1 MKGPGSLPATR
12 PLNPISSVENPCCNR
27 VLFGVVLALVKV
39 MRRRDF
45 IKGVAVSATWPLAA
59 RAQKQGVPLIGFL
72 SSRSEIDSTF
82 SVAAFR
88 QALSE
93 AGYVEGRNVATAYRW
108 ADGQYDRLPKLAAD
122 LVSRQ
127 VAVIVAAGG
136 AAAQAAKAQTTMIP
150 IVILIG
156 EDPVKFGLVAS
167 LNKPGGNVTGV
178 STFNAMVGSKRLELL
193 HELVP
198 NATVVALLV
207 NPKYPSAESETR
219 ETQAIARAIGLNLI
233 VLNAGTEHEIDVAFE
248 TLVEQRVGALI
259 ITGDPLFVSRRDKI
273 VALAARYAVPTIYV
287 QREFAVAGGLIGY
300 GTNLTDGYRQV
311 GMYAGRILKGT
322 KPSDLPVLQPTKF
335 DLVINLK
342 TAKALGLTV
351 PDKLLALADEVIE

>member
-1 MKGPGSLPATR
+1 M
-12 PLNPISSVENPCCNR
+12 E
-27 VLFGVVLALVKV
+27 
-39 MRRRDF
+39 RREF
-45 IKGVAVSATWPLAA
+45 ITLLGGAAATWPLTAH
-59 RAQKQGVPLIGFL
+59 AQQPSIPLIGFL
-72 SSRSEIDSTF
+72 SSRSEIDSAF
-82 SVAAFR
+82 SAAAFR
-88 QALSE
+88 QALNE
-93 AGYVEGRNVATAYRW
+93 VGYVEGRNVAIAYRW

-127 VAVIVAAGG
+127 VAVIFAGG
-136 AAAQAAKAQTTMIP
+136 PAAHAAKAATTMIP
-150 IVILIG
+150 IVFLSG

-167 LNKPGGNVTGV
+167 LNRPGGNITGV

-193 HELVP
+193 HDLVP
-198 NATVVALLV
+198 NATMVAFLA
-207 NPKYPSAESETR
+207 NPKFPSAELETR
-219 ETQAIARAIGLNLI
+219 EAQATARALGLNLI
-233 VLNAGTEHEIDVAFE
+233 VLNASTDHEIEVAFA
-248 TLVEQRVGALI
+248 TLVEQHVGALV

-273 VALAARYAVPTIYV
+273 VVLAARYSVPTIYV

-300 GTNLTDGYRQV
+300 GTNITDAYRQV
-311 GMYAGRILKGT
+311 GIYAGRILKGT

>member
-1 MKGPGSLPATR
+1 
-12 PLNPISSVENPCCNR
+12 
-27 VLFGVVLALVKV
+27 
-39 MRRRDF
+39 MRRREL
-45 IKGVAVSATWPLAA
+45 IALVGGAITWPVRV
-59 RAQKQGVPLIGFL
+59 RAQQPSIPIIGFL
-72 SSRSEIDSTF
+72 SSRSEIDSAF

-88 QALSE
+88 QALNE
-93 AGYVEGRNVATAYRW
+93 AGYAEGRNVSIAYRW

-127 VAVIVAAGG
+127 VAVIFAGG
-136 AAAQAAKAQTTMIP
+136 PAAHAAKAATTMIP
-150 IVILIG
+150 IVFLTG

-167 LNKPGGNVTGV
+167 LNRPGGNITGV
-178 STFNAMVGSKRLELL
+178 RFNAMVGSKRLELL
-193 HELVP
+193 HDLVP
-198 NATVVALLV
+198 NATMVAFLA
-207 NPKYPSAESETR
+207 NPKFPSAESETR
-219 ETQAIARAIGLNLI
+219 EAQATARALGLNLI
-233 VLNAGTEHEIDVAFE
+233 VLNASREHEIDVAFA
-248 TLVEQRVGALI
+248 TLVEQHVGALI

-300 GTNLTDGYRQV
+300 GTNITDAYRQV
-311 GMYAGRILKGT
+311 GMYAGRILNGI